1 MTHRIT
7 DEAHAIRMLMLQHFT
22 DHICAL
28 LDDVTRREY
37 AGERFT
43 WRIVRRADEAR
54 VAVTAVAH
62 ERADVIE
69 VRGSLHDKAGY
80 GTIDVAVTTQ
90 CVMPADAE
98 EEELV
103 RQARA
108 QVHVTG
114 VDLASLDEALH
125 DATTQASRASRA
137 CARRGREAFATQAQA
152 QLH

>member
-28 LDDVTRREY
+28 LDDVTRHEY
-37 AGERFT
+37 AGEAFT

-54 VAVTAVAH
+54 VAVTGIARECGDILEA
-62 ERADVIE
+62 A
-69 VRGSLHDKAGY
+69 GSLHDESGY

-114 VDLASLDEALH
+114 VDLASLDEALR
-125 DATTQASRASRA
+125 DAYVQASHASRA
-137 CARRGREAFATQAQA
+137 CARRGHGAFATQA
-152 QLH
+152 H